1 MKRINAY
8 LKRIHGLT
16 YFRYTSTNSLINY
29 ISSRS
34 NFVSKSV
41 NFTIN
46 STYYFYKNILKKNNQ
61 VVFTEEKKIFPM
73 SPLFYLAIKKPV
85 LR

>member
-46 STYYFYKNILKKNNQ
+46 STYYFYKNILKKIIKL
-61 VVFTEEKKIFPM
+61 FSRKRKKIFPM